1 MSRLSS
7 LIPPKIGSPS
17 IINSTAS
24 SSARRFQWIVKF
36 YETLPKTPRGATG
49 GQWTKWH
56 IRYGMVTYVMI
67 FGVVGLTIPTYY
79 SHYQKTAKHI
89 KGDKYVYDV

>member
-7 LIPPKIGSPS
+7 LIPPKIGSPNV
-17 IINSTAS
+17 INSTAS

-36 YETLPKTPRGATG
+36 YETLP
-49 GQWTKWH
+49 
-56 IRYGMVTYVMI
+56 YGMITYIML
-67 FGVVGLTIPTYY
+67 FGVCGLTIPTYY
-79 SHYQKTAKHI
+79 SHYQKTAKHL

>member
-1 MSRLSS
+1 MSRLST

-17 IINSTAS
+17 VINSTAS

-49 GQWTKWH
+49 GNWAKWNV
-56 IRYGMVTYVMI
+56 RYGFITYIMA
-67 FGVVGLTIPTYY
+67 FGVFGLTVPGYY
-79 SHYQKTAKHI
+79 SHYQKTAKHLR
-89 KGDKYVYDV
+89 GENYVYEV